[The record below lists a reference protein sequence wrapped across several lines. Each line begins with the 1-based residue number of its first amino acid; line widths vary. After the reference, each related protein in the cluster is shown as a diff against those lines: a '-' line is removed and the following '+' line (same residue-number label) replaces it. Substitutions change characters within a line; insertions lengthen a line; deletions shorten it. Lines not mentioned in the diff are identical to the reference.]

1 MAIIIIFHENKPEI
15 PDFDFQH
22 PILRQPPFALIAS
35 NSSYNLESYL
45 TDIR

>member
-22 PILRQPPFALIAS
+22 PILRQPQLLRMAKNIML
-35 NSSYNLESYL
+35 L
-45 TDIR
+45 TTI